1 MSRSRLRPSLV
12 ALALVGAL
20 FAPTAGVACEARQH
34 RCPGMPPELA
44 ALCHQAK
51 TMAPDCCQHER
62 QAPERRNGNELSAPA
77 LLAAA
82 TAAPA
87 TIEAA
92 SAAAPLVPGAGFS
105 RDASFHELGLFTLH
119 AVFRI

>member
-1 MSRSRLRPSLV
+1 MKSFRPSLAFV

-20 FAPTAGVACEARQH
+20 LAPSASLGCEAREH

-44 ALCHQAK
+44 ALCHQAG
-51 TMAPDCCQHER
+51 TMAPDCCQDER
-62 QAPERRNGNELSAPA
+62 PSPERPAASQLSAPA
-77 LLAAA
+77 QPAETPTLLD
-82 TAAPA
+82 
-87 TIEAA
+87 AA
-92 SAAAPLVPGAGFS
+92 SSACEALGVAHADFS